1 MLTCNRALSIYV
13 TECDRDYEREA
24 NGCRTTLSPA
34 VRTVHVL
41 QAYVSFMY
49 FYIVLSFVQFFY
61 VNYVME
67 KTQYKGR
74 TNTNK

>member
-13 TECDRDYEREA
+13 TECDRDYEREV
-24 NGCRTTLSPA
+24 NGCKTTLSPSF
-34 VRTVHVL
+34 RTVHVL
-41 QAYVSFMY
+41 QAYVSIMY
-49 FYIVLSFVQFFY
+49 FYIVLSFVLFY